1 MKVSL
6 IDIFRNYYINTEFK
20 ETENCISEDLLFKY
34 VFSLIDDENMIQNI
48 EKHLAEC
55 PFCVKRVI
63 EINNAKMFDEIDI
76 KEDELLTEKIYEILK
91 SFSLPLEN
99 FIILEVV
106 KQKTKNFLRRIKESK
121 IFQAM
126 LPELKLPS
134 YSSAKMFSMIAL
146 PETTEMLYST
156 KIGEIDI
163 KFRISLISSSEIK
176 IYFEFMKNKTP
187 VENVEVKI
195 DDLILKSSK
204 NGSVSTSLQVK
215 NYKITIT
222 PADPSLNSL
231 SFDLLLNM

>member
-6 IDIFRNYYINTEFK
+6 IDILRNYYINTKFK

-34 VFSLIDDENMIQNI
+34 VFSLIDNENMIQNI

-76 KEDELLTEKIYEILK
+76 KEDESLTEKIYKILK

-134 YSSAKMFSMIAL
+134 YSPAKMFSMIA
-146 PETTEMLYST
+146 ETTEMLYTT
-156 KIGEIDI
+156 KTGEIDI

-204 NGSVSTSLQVK
+204 NGCVSTTLQIK

-222 PADPSLNSL
+222 PADPSLKSL
-231 SFDLLLNM
+231 SFDLIINK